1 MNKITVELKNSIPV
15 WQKGKED
22 PFMVSSLSLG
32 RMKAKHLKLLPKN
45 FSKNNGKEIDAS
57 ELLPLIA
64 GLADMELKSIEEL
77 DMEDLQNV
85 SEKVAEVMGESVS
98 LETTTNVSG

>member
-77 DMEDLQNV
+77 DMEDLMV
-85 SEKVAEVMGESVS
+85 IAEELTSFLGQS
-98 LETTTNVSG
+98 LKTGKS